1 MVLMLPIAAD
11 NGARLAA
18 IMPTGLAALARGLG
32 APPSEVLAS
41 ASGGDPAELAR
52 IDLHDVSLLPAIRAF
67 VVIVVDGLGHA
78 NLQARTA
85 HARTLSALPS
95 RRIET
100 VIPSTTGAAL
110 TSVTTGRLPGAH
122 GLIGYRIRHP
132 RLGVVSTLK
141 DWAGITEPAEWQ
153 RAQPLFGLATSIGAR
168 AVAIGRPAHATGGL
182 TEAILTGA
190 EYHGAVTIADRFA
203 IASRLLRS
211 GEPMLAYLY
220 VDELDKVA
228 HAEGWQSD
236 LWLRRLEQLDG
247 ALQDLLRTLPGDV
260 GVVVTADH
268 GMLDIPPARR
278 IELDP
283 AGDLL
288 RGVAEVGGEPR
299 FRSMY
304 LEANTD
310 AAEVIH
316 RLQAALGKRA
326 WVGGRSEAIAA
337 NWFGETSSEV
347 AERLGEV
354 LVVARGQYSVTMSD
368 DSPAALAMIGQH
380 GGISEEERGV
390 PLCLGG
396 ALAGSGFGAVLAR
409 VAGSCG
415 SPDPASDRI

>member
-1 MVLMLPIAAD
+1 
-11 NGARLAA
+11 
-18 IMPTGLAALARGLG
+18 
-32 APPSEVLAS
+32 
-41 ASGGDPAELAR
+41 
-52 IDLHDVSLLPAIRAF
+52 
-67 VVIVVDGLGHA
+67 
-78 NLQARTA
+78 
-85 HARTLSALPS
+85 
-95 RRIET
+95 

-260 GVVVTADH
+260 GVVVTTDH

-316 RLQAALGKRA
+316 RLQAALGNRA

-347 AERLGEV
+347 AGRLGEV

-380 GGISEEERGV
+380 GGIKIGRAHV
-390 PLCLGG
+390 
-396 ALAGSGFGAVLAR
+396 
-409 VAGSCG
+409 
-415 SPDPASDRI
+415 

>member
-18 IMPTGLAALARGLG
+18 IVPTGLAALARGIG
-32 APPSEVLAS
+32 ASPLEVLAS
-41 ASGGDPAELAR
+41 ASGGDPEELAR
-52 IDLHDVSLLPAIRAF
+52 IDLHDASLLPAIHAF

-78 NLQARTA
+78 NLHTRAA
-85 HARTLSALPS
+85 HARTLGALPGK
-95 RRIET
+95 RIET

-110 TSVTTGRLPGAH
+110 TTLTTGRLPGTH

-132 RLGVVSTLK
+132 KLGVVSTLK
-141 DWAGITEPAEWQ
+141 DWEGITERTQWQ
-153 RAQPLFGLATSIGAR
+153 RAEPLFGLATSIGAR

-203 IASRLLRS
+203 IASRLLRA
-211 GEPMLAYLY
+211 GEPMMAYLY
-220 VDELDKVA
+220 VDELDKAA
-228 HAEGWQSD
+228 HTEGWQSD

-247 ALQDLLRTLPGDV
+247 ALADLLRTLPGDV
-260 GVVVTADH
+260 GVVITADH
-268 GMLDIPPARR
+268 GIVDIPEERR
-278 IELDP
+278 IMLDP

-288 RGVAEVGGEPR
+288 QGVAAVGGEPR

-304 LEANTD
+304 LEADTD
-310 AAEVIH
+310 AAEVAH
-316 RLQAALGKRA
+316 RLQASLGKRA
-326 WVGGRSEAIAA
+326 WVGERSEAIAA
-337 NWFGETSSEV
+337 NWFGEISSEV

-354 LVVARGQYSVTMSD
+354 LVVARGQHSVTMSD

-380 GGISEEERGV
+380 GGISSEERGV

-396 ALAGSGFGAVLAR
+396 TLAGSGFSAVLAR
-409 VAGSCG
+409 VA
-415 SPDPASDRI
+415 ASRSSSASAGGRG